1 MSRGITSSAD
11 PKVANFVHM
20 SPPMTD
26 ITLGC
31 QTMMGSVTRCHFLT
45 GRAGI
50 HGTEEPMVTE
60 ICTNVALGGGRA
72 GMGVLDED
80 LRRGGS
86 DPLSFDDLDTDDII
100 VVYQGGS
107 R

>member
-1 MSRGITSSAD
+1 
-11 PKVANFVHM
+11 M
-20 SPPMTD
+20 SPSKTD
-26 ITLGC
+26 ITLGF

-50 HGTEEPMVTE
+50 HGAEEPIVTK

-72 GMGVLDED
+72 GAGVLDED
-80 LRRGGS
+80 LGRKGC
-86 DPLSFDDLDTDDII
+86 DPLSFMDLDTDDI
-100 VVYQGGS
+100 VVIYWGGS